1 MWKFSMV
8 YLWNKFKALRNYLA
22 YQIFAYFALMIVLVL
37 SLALALPKFDARIFN
52 PIEDKELHFFNQE
65 SQNTQLEYNLD
76 EIFNRNLKVTTLHGF
91 NVILFDQDTNT
102 VVGVDKKHLNA
113 LRAFIFR
120 ANNPLEPLQRRFGI
134 IEIHGPFLVS
144 TGSQNYYQYFID
156 QVDPQMEVFNAIFD
170 SPILIL
176 LILFAIFTPLLIGL
190 SLRIAKPVKAL
201 RLSADAVAT
210 GNLTID
216 EKLET
221 EGISELRQVGK
232 SFNRMI
238 LSLQKLTSYQQRLLS
253 DISHELKTP
262 LTRMQLAV
270 SLIRRRNGESNEL
283 TRIENEIQKLDTMIH
298 DLLSLSRQ
306 QVNLHLRREIFPI
319 NKIWEDIFADAKF
332 ELEQHNLDFLVS
344 LRVLHPE
351 RFYINGNVA
360 TLSSAVENV
369 VRNAKKYATSCIKVI
384 IYIEKN
390 DLVIIIDDDGTG
402 VPDDQYEEIFRP
414 FYRVAEDRA
423 RQTGG
428 TGLGL
433 AIVYNAIQQHK
444 GIVGAEK
451 SPLGGLRIKIQ
462 LPLWLE

>member
-1 MWKFSMV
+1 MA
-8 YLWNKFKALRNYLA
+8 YLWNKFKTLRNYLA
-22 YQIFAYFALMIVLVL
+22 FQIFAYFALMIVLVL
-37 SLALALPKFDARIFN
+37 SVALALPKFDARIFN
-52 PIEDKELHFFNQE
+52 TIKERELRFFYQE

-76 EIFNRNLKVTTLHGF
+76 EIVERNLKTVTSNGF
-91 NVILFDQDTNT
+91 DVILFDQETNV
-102 VVGVDKKHLNA
+102 VVGVNKKYLNT
-113 LRAFIFR
+113 LRAFIFK
-120 ANNPLEPLQRRFGI
+120 ADNPLEPLQRRFGT
-134 IEIHGPFLVS
+134 IEIYGPFLVS
-144 TGSQNYYQYFID
+144 SGDKKYYQYFID
-156 QVDPQMEVFNAIFD
+156 QVDPQIEVINAIFD

-210 GNLTID
+210 GNLMID

-221 EGISELRQVGK
+221 EGIIELRQVGK

-270 SLIRRRNGESNEL
+270 SLIRRRSGESNEL

-332 ELEQHNLDFLVS
+332 ELGQYNLDFLVS

-351 RFYINGNVA
+351 QFYINGNVA
-360 TLSSAVENV
+360 ILSSAVENV
-369 VRNAKKYATSCIKVI
+369 VRNAKKYAASSIKVI
-384 IYIEKN
+384 IYVESN
-390 DLVIIIDDDGTG
+390 DLVIIIDDDGVG
-402 VPDDQYEEIFRP
+402 IPDDQYEEIFRP
-414 FYRVAEDRA
+414 FYRVEEDRA

-444 GIVGAEK
+444 GMVTAEK

-462 LPLWLE
+462 LPLWVE

>member
-1 MWKFSMV
+1 MA
-8 YLWNKFKALRNYLA
+8 YLWNKFKTLRNYLA
-22 YQIFAYFALMIVLVL
+22 FQIFAYFALMIVLVL
-37 SLALALPKFDARIFN
+37 SVALALPKFDARIFN
-52 PIEDKELHFFNQE
+52 TIKERELRFFYQE

-76 EIFNRNLKVTTLHGF
+76 EIVDRNLKTVTSNGF
-91 NVILFDQDTNT
+91 DIILFEQETNT
-102 VVGVDKKHLNA
+102 IVGVNKKYLNT
-113 LRAFIFR
+113 LRAFIFK
-120 ANNPLEPLQRRFGI
+120 ANNPLEPLQRRFGT
-134 IEIHGPFLVS
+134 IEIYGPFLVS
-144 TGSQNYYQYFID
+144 SEDKKYYQYFID
-156 QVDPQMEVFNAIFD
+156 QVDPQTEVINAIFD

-190 SLRIAKPVKAL
+190 SLRIARPVKAL
-201 RLSADAVAT
+201 RMSADAVAI
-210 GNLTID
+210 GNLMID
-216 EKLET
+216 PKLET
-221 EGISELRQVGK
+221 EGIIELRQVGK

-306 QVNLHLRREIFPI
+306 QVDLHLRREIFTI

-344 LRVLHPE
+344 VRVPHPE
-351 RFYINGNVA
+351 RFHINGNIA

-369 VRNAKKYATSCIKVI
+369 VRNAKKYATNCIKVI

-402 VPDDQYEEIFRP
+402 VPEHQYEEIFRP
-414 FYRVAEDRA
+414 FYRVEEDRA

-444 GIVGAEK
+444 GSVNAEK

-462 LPLWLE
+462 LPLWIE

>member
-1 MWKFSMV
+1 MAYF
-8 YLWNKFKALRNYLA
+8 LWNKFKALRNYLA
-22 YQIFAYFALMIVLVL
+22 FQIFAYFALMIVLVL
-37 SLALALPKFDARIFN
+37 SVALALPKFDARIFN
-52 PIEDKELHFFNQE
+52 PIEDRELHFFNHE
-65 SQNTQLEYNLD
+65 SQSTQLEYNLD
-76 EIFNRNLKVTTLHGF
+76 EIFDRNLKVTTVNGF
-91 NVILFDQDTNT
+91 DVILFDQDTNV
-102 VVGVDKKHLNA
+102 VVGVDKKHLNT
-113 LRAFIFR
+113 LRAFIFK

-144 TGSQNYYQYFID
+144 TGSRNYYQYFID
-156 QVDPQMEVFNAIFD
+156 QVDPQMEVINAIFD

-210 GNLTID
+210 GNLMID
-216 EKLET
+216 ERLET

-369 VRNAKKYATSCIKVI
+369 VRNAKKYATNCIKVI

-390 DLVIIIDDDGTG
+390 DLVIIIDDDGAG

-414 FYRVAEDRA
+414 FYRVEEDRA

-444 GIVGAEK
+444 GLVAAEK

>member
-1 MWKFSMV
+1 MV
-8 YLWNKFKALRNYLA
+8 HLWNKFKTLRNYLA
-22 YQIFAYFALMIVLVL
+22 FQIFAYFALMIVLVL
-37 SLALALPKFDARIFN
+37 SVALALPKFDARIFSS
-52 PIEDKELHFFNQE
+52 IEERELHFFNNE
-65 SQNTQLEYNLD
+65 SQSTQLEYNLD
-76 EIFNRNLKVTTLHGF
+76 EIFDRNLKVTTLNGF
-91 NVILFDQDTNT
+91 DVILFDHEANT
-102 VVGVDKKHLNA
+102 VVGVDKKHLNT
-113 LRAFIFR
+113 LRAFIFK
-120 ANNPLEPLQRRFGI
+120 ANNPLEPLQRRFGM
-134 IEIHGPFLVS
+134 IEMHGPFLVS
-144 TGSQNYYQYFID
+144 TGSRNYYQYFID
-156 QVDPQMEVFNAIFD
+156 QVDPQMEVINAIFD

-210 GNLTID
+210 GNLMID
-216 EKLET
+216 KKLET
-221 EGISELRQVGK
+221 EGIIELRQVGK

-344 LRVLHPE
+344 LRVPHPE
-351 RFYINGNVA
+351 RFYINGNIA

-369 VRNAKKYATSCIKVI
+369 IRNAKKYAESCIKVI
-384 IYIEKN
+384 VYIEKN
-390 DLVIIIDDDGTG
+390 DLMIMIDDDGAG
-402 VPDDQYEEIFRP
+402 VPEHQYEEIFRP
-414 FYRVAEDRA
+414 FYRVEEDRA

-444 GIVGAEK
+444 GVVTAEK

-462 LPLWLE
+462 LPLWVE